1 MEKMMFLH
9 RIQLAEQVRREQE
22 SRREVQ
28 EEMRNLERIGARLN
42 GEVQDLHLQLQRRV
56 QELEST
62 RDELQQHQDKI
73 EVRIVKDLIG
83 L

>member
-1 MEKMMFLH
+1 MFLC

-22 SRREVQ
+22 SKREVQ
-28 EEMRNLERIGARLN
+28 EEMRNLERIGARLR

-56 QELEST
+56 QEMENTRAELE
-62 RDELQQHQDKI
+62 QHQNQI
-73 EVRIVKDLIG
+73 EVSTAKDLIG